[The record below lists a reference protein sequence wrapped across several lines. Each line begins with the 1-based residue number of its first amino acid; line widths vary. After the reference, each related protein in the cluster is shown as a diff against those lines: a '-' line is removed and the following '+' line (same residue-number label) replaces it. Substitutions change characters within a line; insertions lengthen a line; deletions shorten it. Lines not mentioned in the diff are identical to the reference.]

1 MNQQSE
7 KLTELL
13 KLLQNTQG
21 DEIDCDEFG
30 EKMAYLAELSDGEL
44 SLDQNQ
50 LKSYLHH
57 LTMCPGCAEA
67 FALVRQIVVDEK
79 AEQK

>member
-30 EKMAYLAELSDGEL
+30 EKMAYLAELSAGEL
-44 SLDQNQ
+44 TLSQEQ
-50 LKSYLHH
+50 LKPYLHH

-67 FALVRQIVVDEK
+67 FAMVRQIIGDEK
-79 AEQK
+79 AESQ